1 MPKKR
6 STATSPLA
14 HFSTH
19 CKVAFGPVLSGHGFA
34 PVECEVGATTAR
46 QVFASGARY
55 VEVSANLEP
64 RDAPHY
70 CAVSLGE
77 GNRNWPEGDWNAV
90 ALWRMIADIE
100 PARAEMM
107 RLEIYPE
114 IWDRD
119 PEKDDTLGYLME
131 SVSLLRQA
139 LDVVVARGY
148 GL

>member
-100 PARAEMM
+100 PARAPAGRHTPGLPPSSGSDISDRGLRPLR
-107 RLEIYPE
+107 RLSPLSSVEI
-114 IWDRD
+114 
-119 PEKDDTLGYLME
+119 G
-131 SVSLLRQA
+131 
-139 LDVVVARGY
+139 
-148 GL
+148 